1 LHQLRGAHVHAARRS
16 RRVVTLRRDTGIL
29 AVDSVARRIN
39 RESFLLLGG
48 TAALLMQVAHP
59 LVAAGVDQHSDFR
72 RSPVRRLVRTVD
84 TTLAIVYGERA
95 TAEGALKRIGRS
107 HAPVRGQAADGRA
120 YRARDPRLMLWVQAT
135 LVLTSVRWY
144 EAVMG
149 RLSDAEH
156 DAYWD
161 EGKFFAGE
169 LGVPENLFP
178 STYADLERYE
188 AELLR
193 TDVIPDRT
201 AMAVARDVLRP
212 YRWLPEILYWPTDAL
227 SAALLPATLRDA
239 FGLRFDAPRRMF
251 YRAVIVA
258 IRALRT
264 LLPEWVTVVPQARRF
279 EKAMTRRRQAA

>member
-1 LHQLRGAHVHAARRS
+1 M
-16 RRVVTLRRDTGIL
+16 RDTGIL
-29 AVDSVARRIN
+29 AADSVARRIN

-95 TAEGALKRIGRS
+95 TAESALRRIGRS

-144 EAVMG
+144 EAVIG
-149 RLSDAEH
+149 RLPEADRN
-156 DAYWD
+156 AYWD
-161 EGKFFAGE
+161 EGKFFASA
-169 LGVPENLFP
+169 LGVPEDLFP
-178 STYADLERYE
+178 ATYADLESYE
-188 AELLR
+188 AQMLR
-193 TDVIPDRT
+193 TEIIPDTT
-201 AMAVARDVLRP
+201 AIAVGRDVVRP
-212 YRWLPEILYWPTDAL
+212 YGWLPDSLCWPTDAL

-239 FGLRFDAPRRMF
+239 FGLRYGAPQRLF

-258 IRALRT
+258 IRALRA
-264 LLPEWVTVVPQARRF
+264 LLPDWLTVVPQARRF
-279 EKAMTRRRQAA
+279 ENAMSRRGEAA

>member
-1 LHQLRGAHVHAARRS
+1 M
-16 RRVVTLRRDTGIL
+16 RDTGIL
-29 AVDSVARRIN
+29 APDSMARRIN

-95 TAEGALKRIGRS
+95 TAESALKRIGRS

-120 YRARDPRLMLWVQAT
+120 YRARDPQLMLWVQTT

-149 RLSDAEH
+149 RLSDAER
-156 DAYWD
+156 DAYWG
-161 EGKFFAGE
+161 EGRFFAGE
-169 LGVPENLFP
+169 LGVPEHLFP
-178 STYADLERYE
+178 KTYADLERYE
-188 AELLR
+188 AKMLR
-193 TDVIPDRT
+193 TEVIPDAT
-201 AMAVARDVLRP
+201 AMAVGREVVRP

-227 SAALLPATLRDA
+227 SAALLPTTLREA
-239 FGLRFDAPRRMF
+239 FGLPFGVPQRLFF
-251 YRAVIVA
+251 RAVIVA
-258 IRALRT
+258 LRALRA
-264 LLPEWVTVVPQARRF
+264 LLPEWLTVVPQARRF
-279 EKAMTRRRQAA
+279 EKAMTLRREAE